1 MNNTQNILY
10 IAHRNIDVKKWD
22 SCVENASNSRVY
34 ALSWHLDRTAETWDA
49 LVMGD
54 YQFVMPLPMKK
65 KWGISYLYQPL
76 FCQQLGI
83 FPDPTEETARLFYL
97 ELTRHFRYFNIQINA
112 QNPLAQIPN
121 AIEFLPR
128 KNYILPLSHSYDG
141 ISNNYSTNT
150 KRNLAK
156 AQKNRLSFISGVG
169 TEEFIQFKTENLPV
183 KITKTDLKKLKR
195 LTAFGQL
202 QGHGRFYGVYGP
214 KNELL
219 SAVYFCRYKNRLNY
233 MNDVSSED
241 GKALGAMPFLIDQ
254 VIRENAGKNLV
265 LDFEGSMIPGV
276 ARFYEGFGASPETY
290 FQLKYNRL
298 PLLLKWL
305 KRK

>member
-1 MNNTQNILY
+1 MNNTQNISY

-34 ALSWHLDRTAETWDA
+34 ALSWHLGRTAETWDA

-54 YQFVMPLPMKK
+54 YQLVMPLPVKK

-83 FPDPTEETARLFYL
+83 FPYPTEDTARLFYL

-112 QNPLAQIPN
+112 QNPLVQFPN
-121 AIEFLPR
+121 EIKFLPR
-128 KNYILPLSHSYDG
+128 KNYLLPLNRSYEAIYND
-141 ISNNYSTNT
+141 YSTNT
-150 KRNLAK
+150 KRNLTK
-156 AQKNRLSFISGVG
+156 AQKNRLSFIPGIG
-169 TEEFIQFKTENLPV
+169 TEEFIQFKTENLPI
-183 KITKTDLKKLKR
+183 KLTKTDLEKLKR

-214 KNELL
+214 KNDLL
-219 SAVYFCRYKNRLNY
+219 SAVYFCRFKNRLTY
-233 MNDVSSED
+233 MNAVSSEE
-241 GKALGAMPFLIDQ
+241 GKALGAMPFLVDQ

-298 PLLLKWL
+298 PLPLKWL

>member
-1 MNNTQNILY
+1 MNRTQKIQY
-10 IAHRNIDVKKWD
+10 IAHRNIDVEKWN
-22 SCVENASNSRVY
+22 SCVKNASNSRVY

-49 LVMGD
+49 LVLGN
-54 YQFVMPLPMKK
+54 YQFVMPLPVKK

-83 FPDPTEETARLFYL
+83 FPNPTEETARLFYL
-97 ELTRHFRYFNIQINA
+97 ELTTRFRYFNIQINA
-112 QNPLAQIPN
+112 QNPLVQIPN
-121 AIEFLPR
+121 TIEFLPR
-128 KNYILPLSHSYDG
+128 KNYILPLDRSYEAIFND
-141 ISNNYSTNT
+141 YSTNT
-150 KRNLAK
+150 KRNLTK
-156 AQKNRLSFISGVG
+156 AQKNRLSFISGIG
-169 TEEFIQFKTENLPV
+169 TEEFMLFKTANLPV
-183 KITKTDLKKLKR
+183 KLTKTDLEKLKR

-219 SAVYFCRYKNRLNY
+219 SAVYFCRFKNRLTY
-233 MNDVSSED
+233 MNAVSSEE
-241 GKALGAMPFLIDQ
+241 GKILGAMPFLVDQ

-298 PLLLKWL
+298 PLLLKGL